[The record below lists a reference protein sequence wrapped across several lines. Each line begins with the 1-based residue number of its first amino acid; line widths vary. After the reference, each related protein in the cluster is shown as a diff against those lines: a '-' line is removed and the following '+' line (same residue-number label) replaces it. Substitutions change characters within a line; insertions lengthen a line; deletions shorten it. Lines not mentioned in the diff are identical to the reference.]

1 MKVAIRDDDT
11 SYFTKPKDLQR
22 AYDFL
27 NEDDCVSLSVVP
39 YTVPVHRDDVFPYG
53 KEIGMGYY
61 DIAENTELLEY
72 LKKKY
77 KQGKVDILLHGYSH
91 EYQLSEN
98 KWLAEMK
105 WKSSSQLKEEIPK
118 GKTAFYCITTRYRNT
133 YNYSTENNKQC
144 TAPEQ
149 AMCHGLRYYVPGINK

>member
-1 MKVAIRDDDT
+1 M
-11 SYFTKPKDLQR
+11 
-22 AYDFL
+22 
-27 NEDDCVSLSVVP
+27 P

-72 LKKKY
+72 LKEKY

-118 GKTAFYCITTRYRNT
+118 GKKHDKKT
-133 YNYSTENNKQC
+133 YTGPCGRSADRSGRSC
-144 TAPEQ
+144 RRG
-149 AMCHGLRYYVPGINK
+149 CLRDQ

>member
-1 MKVAIRDDDT
+1 MNGNKVFRIINKNDSIDLLFQLDEKEVISAID
-11 SYFTKPKDLQR
+11 
-22 AYDFL
+22 YDGI
-27 NEDDCVSLSVVP
+27 NKIWVG
-39 YTVPVHRDDVFPYG
+39 TTT
-53 KEIGMGYY
+53 GMGYY

-72 LKKKY
+72 LKEKY

-118 GKTAFYCITTRYRNT
+118 GKNI
-133 YNYSTENNKQC
+133 
-144 TAPEQ
+144 
-149 AMCHGLRYYVPGINK
+149 